1 MATTEALAE
10 WVAQEREERKFNA
23 NKHTC
28 QSCKAAGRSI
38 KTLIWFNAMIAFFG
52 LTMTISAI
60 TYGTLI
66 YRVQSQ
72 AKNIAH
78 TQLQLSNQI
87 ALVSLCQEDNNEVT
101 TQPFCGC

>member
-1 MATTEALAE
+1 MAATAALAQ
-10 WVAQEREERKFNA
+10 WVAQEREE
-23 NKHTC
+23 NKLNRNEHTC
-28 QSCKAAGRSI
+28 QPCKAVDRAI
-38 KTLIWFNAMIAFFG
+38 KTLIWSNAMTAFFS

-72 AKNIAH
+72 ANDIVH

-87 ALVSLCQEDNNEVT
+87 AFVTLCLADNNEVT
-101 TQPFCGC
+101 TQPCYGY

>member
-1 MATTEALAE
+1 MAATEALAE
-10 WVAQEREERKFNA
+10 WVAQEREESKLNT
-23 NKHTC
+23 NEHTC
-28 QSCKAAGRSI
+28 QPCKAVDRAI
-38 KTLIWFNAMIAFFG
+38 KTLIWANAITAFFG

-72 AKNIAH
+72 AKDIAH

-87 ALVSLCQEDNNEVT
+87 AFVSLCLADNDEVT
-101 TQPFCGC
+101 TQPCYGC